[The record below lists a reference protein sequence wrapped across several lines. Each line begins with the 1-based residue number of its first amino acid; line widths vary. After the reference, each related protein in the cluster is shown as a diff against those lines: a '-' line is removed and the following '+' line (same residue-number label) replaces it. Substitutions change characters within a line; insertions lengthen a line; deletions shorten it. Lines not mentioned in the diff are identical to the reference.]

1 MIEDLLWRYVGLRP
15 FHLQALRDL
24 SHASPAVRRALRD
37 GGLIDEAG
45 RPTLAGEFALRRA
58 EEIVKGRFAPPA
70 PILEIE
76 YRPGMA
82 RRVGLPG
89 TEARLLAYIGRHPEV
104 CLRFLRLLFG
114 NPPLKDLRERGL
126 INVPEGFSWTAWS
139 TPVRPSAAGVERLRA
154 LIPASYEPIRDGF
167 QKEAKWSW

>member
-24 SHASPAVRRALRD
+24 PHASPAVRRALRD

-45 RPTLAGEFALRRA
+45 RLRLAGEFALRRA
-58 EEIVKGRFAPPA
+58 EEIVKGRFVPPA

-104 CLRFLRLLFG
+104 CLRFLRQNFG
-114 NPPLKDLRERGL
+114 NPPLEALRSKGL
-126 INVPEGFSWTAWS
+126 VETPEGLPWEAWS
-139 TPVRPSAAGVERLRA
+139 TPVWPSKAGVDLLRS
-154 LIPASYEPIRDGF
+154 LL
-167 QKEAKWSW
+167 EAGHESLLG